1 MINTQKQYAN
11 HCDVLN
17 RTDVQSHVFVT
28 ELAYMC
34 LDNLERS
41 LAFGGRRNI
50 PSQAEIGAILAS
62 SLAPN

>member
-1 MINTQKQYAN
+1 MF
-11 HCDVLN
+11 L
-17 RTDVQSHVFVT
+17 ST

-62 SLAPN
+62 LLAPNQ

>member
-1 MINTQKQYAN
+1 MLKTEQMFR
-11 HCDVLN
+11 VMFL
-17 RTDVQSHVFVT
+17 ST

-50 PSQAEIGAILAS
+50 PSQAEIGAILVS
-62 SLAPN
+62 SFAPNQ